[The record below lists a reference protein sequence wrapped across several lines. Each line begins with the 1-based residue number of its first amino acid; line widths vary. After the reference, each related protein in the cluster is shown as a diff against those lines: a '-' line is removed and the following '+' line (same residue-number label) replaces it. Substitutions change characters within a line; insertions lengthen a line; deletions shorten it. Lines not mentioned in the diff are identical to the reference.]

1 MDRRMKRSILAGVAG
16 LAIAAGAGGAVA
28 ATTKKDS
35 ERKAFLNDAAK
46 RLNVTP
52 DQLTKALQGAFF
64 DRLDAAVKAGRL
76 TQTQADAI
84 KKRVQQGGG
93 IPFLGGPG
101 PGPGGPG
108 GRFFGH
114 RGGPFLAGLDAA
126 AKYLGLTDA
135 QLRDRLEA
143 GKSLA
148 QIAQDQSKTVDG
160 LKDALKTA
168 AKTKLDAAVSA
179 KRLSSAEEQRILSDL
194 DSHLDDL
201 IQRKGGLRHR
211 FDGPGRPPGPLGP
224 PGAGGPDPPPW
235 GPPGP

>member
-1 MDRRMKRSILAGVAG
+1 MDRRMKRNLVAGATG
-16 LAIAAGAGGAVA
+16 LAIVAGAGGAVA
-28 ATTKKDS
+28 ATTKKDN

-52 DQLTKALQGAFF
+52 EQLTKALQGAFL
-64 DRLDAAVKAGRL
+64 DRLDAAVKAGRISKA
-76 TQTQADAI
+76 QADAI

-93 IPFLGGPG
+93 VPFLGGPG
-101 PGPGGPG
+101 PRG

-135 QLRDRLEA
+135 QLRDRLES

-148 QIAQDQSKTVDG
+148 QVAQDQSKSVDG
-160 LKDALKTA
+160 LKAALKTA
-168 AKTKLDAAVSA
+168 AKTKLDAAVTA
-179 KRLSSAEEQRILSDL
+179 KRLTSEQEQRILSDL
-194 DSHLDDL
+194 DNRLDDL
-201 IQRKGGLRHR
+201 VQNKGGPRHR
-211 FDGPGRPPGPLGP
+211 FDGPGGRPGRPGPPGPPGP
-224 PGAGGPDPPPW
+224 PGEPAPPPW